1 MGHGSY
7 WESPKKATAQEQLQ
21 RRAIIEE
28 FFRACNAARRTTG
41 IGLHPSGQAPTGT
54 SHARPIPA
62 CLTLL
67 GLTWPCTGQEVKQAF
82 RLQAKT
88 AHPDA
93 GGSNEAF
100 QALHKAYQEA
110 LALV

>member
-7 WESPKKATAQEQLQ
+7 WEPLGRTAAQEQLR
-21 RRAIIEE
+21 RRAIIEV
-28 FFRACNAARRTTG
+28 FFRACSAARRTTG
-41 IGLHPSGQAPTGT
+41 VGSHSSNQPPTGAST
-54 SHARPIPA
+54 LRPAPA
-62 CLTLL
+62 CFTLL

-82 RLQAKT
+82 RLQAKM
-88 AHPDA
+88 AHPDT

-100 QALHKAYQEA
+100 QALHKAYKEA

>member
-7 WESPKKATAQEQLQ
+7 WEPLGRAVAQEQLR

-28 FFRACNAARRTTG
+28 FFRACSAARRTTG
-41 IGLHPSGQAPTGT
+41 LRSHASGQPST
-54 SHARPIPA
+54 SRPAPA
-62 CLTLL
+62 CFTLL
-67 GLTWPCTGQEVKQAF
+67 GLTWPCTEREVKQAF

-88 AHPDA
+88 VHPDT

-100 QALHKAYQEA
+100 QALHQAYKEA
-110 LALV
+110 LALVS